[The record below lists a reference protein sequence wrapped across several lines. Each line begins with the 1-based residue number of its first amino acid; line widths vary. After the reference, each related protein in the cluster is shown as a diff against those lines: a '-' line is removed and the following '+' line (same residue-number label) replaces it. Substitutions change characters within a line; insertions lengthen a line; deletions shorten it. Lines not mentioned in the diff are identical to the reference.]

1 MADLEDNE
9 TTQVKGSGSSI
20 YELKN
25 VGGVYSCSCPAW
37 RNQGV
42 PHFQRTCKHL
52 KAFRGAEVEAER
64 LKSVGASPPP
74 ERAPKVSSAGEVV
87 VAGPEPPLLL
97 AHPWDNLQDLTGWW
111 MSEKLDGVR
120 AFWDGERIVSRKGN
134 AFFAPEWFRER
145 LPKVPLDGELWAGR
159 KQFQRCVS
167 IVRSGGESQRWKD
180 ISYVVFDSPG
190 LEGAFEERTEK
201 LQELLADTEGASL
214 HPHTRCEG
222 VDHLR
227 AELKRVEELGGEGLM
242 LRQPG
247 SRYEAGRSWTLLKV
261 KSFFDAEAR
270 VVGHQAGAGRHEG
283 RLGALLVQL
292 ENGTRFAVGTGF
304 SDAERRN
311 PPAIGALIT
320 FRYQELTDAG
330 VPRFPSYVGER
341 FDLPEPQPPSPKPA
355 PPLAPSDAPLLE
367 RLRAG
372 LARARELTRPQDLP
386 ELRVLLADL
395 ESLLSP

>member
-1 MADLEDNE
+1 MADLEDGE
-9 TTQVKGSGSSI
+9 TTQVKGSGSAM

-52 KAFRGAEVEAER
+52 KAYRGAEVEAQR
-64 LKSVGASPPP
+64 LTSVGASSPP
-74 ERAPKVSSAGEVV
+74 ERVPRVTATGEVE
-87 VAGPEPPLLL
+87 GPEPPLLL
-97 AHPWDNLQDLTGWW
+97 AHPWDNQQDLTGWW

-134 AFFAPEWFRER
+134 AFFAPEWFRAR

-190 LEGAFEERTEK
+190 MGGSFEERTDK
-201 LQELLADTEGASL
+201 LRELLAQAEGATL

-227 AELKRVEELGGEGLM
+227 AELRRIEELGGEGLM

-311 PPAIGALIT
+311 PPAIGSWIT

-341 FDLPEPQPPSPKPA
+341 FDLPEPKPSSPPVPA
-355 PPLAPSDAPLLE
+355 DLPLLE
-367 RLRAG
+367 QLRAG
-372 LARARELTRPQDLP
+372 LARARELTRPQDLKQ
-386 ELRVLLADL
+386 LRVLLEEL
-395 ESLLSP
+395 ENLIPRRSPS